1 MKSFRLSMN
10 RKFTPVEIMII
21 VIVIGLLILMA
32 TPIGKVPG
40 ATKET
45 KAAINNLRHFAFAAQ
60 QYMLDEGVTV
70 VTFVQIVGPGKPIPT
85 IEQAADETY
94 TGLIVGTNT
103 TRLEVTV
110 NGRTVTY
117 DF

>member
-1 MKSFRLSMN
+1 M
-10 RKFTPVEIMII
+10 
-21 VIVIGLLILMA
+21 
-32 TPIGKVPG
+32 
-40 ATKET
+40 
-45 KAAINNLRHFAFAAQ
+45 
-60 QYMLDEGVTV
+60 
-70 VTFVQIVGPGKPIPT
+70 VTFDQIVGPGKPIPT

-94 TGLIVGTNT
+94 TGLTLGTGT